1 MSDHQANEP
10 SPLPTNKEDRNTSE
24 IDDEEDWADNSS
36 VTTDDD
42 EPSSNPL
49 GKKNIHARRYTLIPK
64 DEDGSFTI
72 EGGRKPKEIH
82 MPPRSEMSEYEKNLA
97 NADFVLTRLSL
108 ARFPGRNG
116 HISPGIYYAGYV
128 SRTLETMAEEFQ
140 HYQKLWLA
148 SPAYVSVQSTI
159 RALKRDQDSRV
170 PVDNIVCLA
179 LGSPQNMKEE
189 CRAASLTQVAV
200 LLTIV
205 EELDLNPQTMPGK
218 FIAQDPVFTPLDAEF
233 LASLG
238 FLVKSDPE
246 GFLSITPT
254 TLVFSIAGYLE
265 MDWVI
270 SQGPWPAALI
280 CSDVEAFINRLL
292 EDRVREG
299 IKLVVPTRRERGE
312 ILGMLGGCDVVGLV
326 GDDYDD
332 DGGLE
337 GWEGVGR
344 QRVYWRRKGG
354 EEKGV

>member
-1 MSDHQANEP
+1 MPDHQANQP
-10 SPLPTNKEDRNTSE
+10 SPLPANKEDHNTSE
-24 IDDEEDWADNSS
+24 TEEAEDWADNSS
-36 VTTDDD
+36 VTTDEE
-42 EPSSNPL
+42 EPSSDPPA
-49 GKKNIHARRYTLIPK
+49 KKNIHARRYTLIPK
-64 DEDGSFTI
+64 ADNTFIIS
-72 EGGRKPKEIH
+72 GGRKPKEIS

-97 NADFVLTRLSL
+97 KADFVLTRLSL

-116 HISPGIYYAGYV
+116 HISPGISYTGYV
-128 SRTLETMAEEFQ
+128 SRTLETMGEKFQ

-170 PVDNIVCLA
+170 PVDNVVCLA

-200 LLTIV
+200 LLSIIG
-205 EELDLNPQTMPGK
+205 ELGLDPQTTPGK
-218 FIAQDPVFTPLDAEF
+218 FIAQDPIFTPLDAEF
-233 LASLG
+233 LSSLG
-238 FLVKSDPE
+238 FAVKSDPE
-246 GFLSITPT
+246 GFLAITEN
-254 TLVFSIAGYLE
+254 TLVYSIAGYLE

-280 CSDVEAFINRLL
+280 CSDVEAFINRLV

-326 GDDYDD
+326 GDDDDGD

-337 GWEGVGR
+337 GWEGIGR
-344 QRVYWRRKGG
+344 QRVYWRTKGG
-354 EEKGV
+354 GGK